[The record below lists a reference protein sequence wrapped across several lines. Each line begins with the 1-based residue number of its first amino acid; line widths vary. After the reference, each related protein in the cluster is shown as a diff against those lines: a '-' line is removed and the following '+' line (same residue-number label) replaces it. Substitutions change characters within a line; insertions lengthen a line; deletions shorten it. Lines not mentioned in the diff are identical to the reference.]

1 MTRKI
6 MQKRRFTL
14 PGAVLFS
21 VLLHFF
27 LVAGSEMALPDFYTA
42 PDEVLERKK
51 ATHIQHVQIV
61 AAAAAPA
68 KVQAAAGV
76 RFVRIKKTGPA
87 KKKLRKPPP
96 PETAARKSAEEPE
109 PAPNADSPVPA
120 GDVAK
125 PVETVVAGTA
135 PAPEPAPAFPIQI
148 NAVLEARYNG
158 IPFTIRQSWVM
169 EGLRYAID
177 LSAKRFGFH
186 FQLSSEGSITPQGG
200 LSPEHYRLLLNN
212 NLRTM
217 ADYANGEI
225 RYGKPSELKTAALP
239 VVPQDTASLPFH
251 VAVTF
256 TGQPQSIF
264 VTTGNS
270 VYQIRLFVDAEEK
283 LKLPGGTIR
292 TLHLLGERFDPKLGQ
307 MVTGYEV
314 WLAPDYLNYPVKF
327 IGHTSNG
334 DRFEYRVKELVLE
347 GRRVLGEKSD
357 DSEEPADDAIPDW
370 IRQRAL
376 PESQSNR

>member
-1 MTRKI
+1 

-61 AAAAAPA
+61 AAAAAPV
-68 KVQAAAGV
+68 KVQAAAAGV
-76 RFVRIKKTGPA
+76 RFVSMKKTGPA
-87 KKKLRKPPP
+87 KKKHRKMPP
-96 PETAARKSAEEPE
+96 PETAARKNAPATEPAVNANGPAAAEEVE
-109 PAPNADSPVPA
+109 KSVATVMAGAAPP
-120 GDVAK
+120 
-125 PVETVVAGTA
+125 

-270 VYQIRLFVDAEEK
+270 VYQVRLFVDAEEK

-370 IRQRAL
+370 IRQRSL

>member
-1 MTRKI
+1 

-61 AAAAAPA
+61 AAPA
-68 KVQAAAGV
+68 VPVKAQAAVGV
-76 RFVRIKKTGPA
+76 RFVSMKKTGPA
-87 KKKLRKPPP
+87 KKKSRKTPPP
-96 PETAARKSAEEPE
+96 DTADPKTAQTPEPDLNAGSPPAAEDVIKPIETVTAETAP
-109 PAPNADSPVPA
+109 PP
-120 GDVAK
+120 
-125 PVETVVAGTA
+125 
-135 PAPEPAPAFPIQI
+135 PEPAPAFPIQI

-270 VYQIRLFVDAEEK
+270 VYQVRLFVDAEEK

-292 TLHLLGERFDPKLGQ
+292 TLHLLGERFDSKLGQ

-327 IGHTSNG
+327 TGHTSNG

-376 PESQSNR
+376 PESRNNH